1 MNYKQLFYF
10 WNVAKLGGVY
20 RAAERLNLTP
30 QTISGQIGEFQKS
43 LEVELFHRVGRKLEL
58 TPAGR
63 LTLAQAEKI
72 FQLGDELETS
82 LRNFPIDDALLFE
95 VGVMDAV
102 PKSMAYRLLQPA
114 FEIDR
119 PVRLICHEDKPD
131 NLFAEL
137 AIRKLDLVIADR
149 PLPRELGI
157 RGFNHELGTSSVTF
171 CAAEPLA
178 RQCAPGFPG
187 SLDGAR
193 LLLPR
198 QGATL
203 RGAVTNWFVKRHIHP
218 RIVGEFDDTALMK
231 AFGQAGL
238 GVFPV
243 PTVVAEEV
251 MNALAVQSVGCA
263 KDATVE
269 YFAIA
274 RERELRHP
282 AVVAVS
288 RHAAKTFSPLD
299 ALPDQSPAATA
310 RGPL

>member
-10 WNVAKLGGVY
+10 WNVATLGGVY

-30 QTISGQIGEFQKS
+30 QTISGQISELQKS
-43 LEVELFHRVGRKLEL
+43 LEVDLFRRVGRKLEL
-58 TPAGR
+58 TQAGQ

-72 FQLGDELETS
+72 FQLGEELEMS
-82 LRNFPIDDALLFE
+82 LRNFPIENELLFE

-119 PVRLICHEDKPD
+119 PMRLICHEDKPD

-137 AIRKLDLVIADR
+137 AIRRLDLLIADR

-171 CAAEPLA
+171 CACESLA
-178 RQCAPGFPG
+178 RQYASGFPE
-187 SLDGAR
+187 SLDGAH

-198 QGATL
+198 KGATL
-203 RGAVTNWFVKRHIHP
+203 RGAVTNWLAKAGIHP
-218 RIVGEFDDTALMK
+218 RIVGEFDDTVLMK

-243 PTVVAEEV
+243 PTVIAEEV
-251 MNALAVQSVGCA
+251 MNAFAVRSLGCA
-263 KDATVE
+263 NDATVK

-274 RERELRHP
+274 REREPKHP
-282 AVVAVS
+282 AVVAVN
-288 RHAAKTFSPLD
+288 HKAPNTFAPAKCD
-299 ALPDQSPAATA
+299 
-310 RGPL
+310 